1 MNSESE
7 SASHSDPALSDKAPT
22 TGGTDPG
29 KPSPGAKPPASDIDY
44 PPPSGIRY
52 AFSSFGN
59 PDYLFLWLG
68 MMSLMAGIQMQ
79 MIARGYLVYE
89 LTSRPFLLGVVNAG
103 SAVPILVLS
112 LFGGAIADR
121 MDRKRIIQ
129 AGQLASMTIAFVVS
143 VLIAT
148 HIVTWLH
155 LLGASMLQGAL
166 WSFMMPARQAIIPQI
181 VGQQNLTNA
190 LALNAAGMSA
200 MTLLSPAVAGAL
212 YAAFGPV
219 GVYYVITALGF
230 IAIFFTTMIRY
241 DGQPS
246 ERSNKDMLG
255 DIKEGLSYISGNS
268 MVLLLLVM
276 GMTTALLAMPFRFLI
291 PVFVVDIY
299 GRGPEALG
307 LLVSLMGLG
316 SLIGAMAIASMGKWK
331 RGLLLILGSFASG
344 IGLLMVAAFP
354 YYLAASG
361 IMLLLGLGD
370 ASRRTLNQTLIMELV
385 DDRYRGRVMSVFMMN
400 FGLMPLGVLPA
411 GYAIEKLGGQ
421 TTVAILGAGVIVV
434 AAAILLTQKELREF
448 E

>member
-7 SASHSDPALSDKAPT
+7 SASHSDPALSDKAPIAD
-22 TGGTDPG
+22 GAHPR

-44 PPPSGIRY
+44 PPRSGIRY
-52 AFSSFGN
+52 TFSSLGN
-59 PDYLFLWLG
+59 RDYLFLWLG

-89 LTSRPFLLGVVNAG
+89 ITSRPFLLGVVNAG
-103 SAVPILVLS
+103 SAIPILTLS

-129 AGQLASMTIAFVVS
+129 AGQLGSMSITLAISIA
-143 VLIAT
+143 IAT
-148 HIVTWLH
+148 GTVTWVH
-155 LLGASMLQGAL
+155 LLTSSMLQGAL

-181 VGQQNLTNA
+181 VGQENLTNG

-200 MTLLSPAVAGAL
+200 MTLLSPAVAGTL
-212 YAAFGPV
+212 YATFGPQ

-230 IAIFFTTMIRY
+230 LAIVFTTMIRY
-241 DGQPS
+241 DGQGPAES
-246 ERSNKDMLG
+246 SKDMIG

-268 MVLLLLVM
+268 MVLLLLLM
-276 GMTTALLAMPFRFLI
+276 GMATALLAMPFRFLM
-291 PVFVVDIY
+291 PVFVVEIY
-299 GRGPEALG
+299 SRGPEALG

-316 SLIGAMAIASMGKWK
+316 SLAGAMAIASMGKWK

-344 IGLLMVAAFP
+344 IGLLMIAAFP
-354 YYLAASG
+354 YYLAAAG

-370 ASRRTLNQTLIMELV
+370 AARRTLNQTLIMEIV

-411 GYAIEKLGGQ
+411 GYAIEHMGGQ
-421 TTVAILGAGVIVV
+421 ATVAILGAGVIVV
-434 AAAILLTQKELREF
+434 AAAILLTQKKLREF